1 MYRGRRY
8 VGGISMADKMM
19 RIAGRTSGGVAV
31 PMLAD
36 SNGNIGTTRA
46 WKKEW
51 VNIET
56 SVEIRDTLDHI
67 CPVVDVSGIPTFSL
81 RFLNRLGVP
90 VTISFMTD
98 INQSNGYRLAGND
111 AVVKSITLQPTNN
124 YIIITPEDCPILNYI
139 RFLRLKVNASS
150 TPSNGIFEAAM
161 VTVR

>member
-1 MYRGRRY
+1 
-8 VGGISMADKMM
+8 MADKMM

-36 SNGNIGTTRA
+36 ASGNISTTRT

-51 VNIET
+51 VTIQ
-56 SVEIRDTLDHI
+56 SSLEIRDTSSHSL
-67 CPVVDVSGIPTFSL
+67 PVMDVSEIPTYSL

-90 VTISFMTD
+90 VTITFLTD
-98 INQSNGYRLAGND
+98 VNQSNGYILIGSD
-111 AVVKSITLQPTNN
+111 AVSKSITLQPANS

-139 RFLRLKVNASS
+139 RLLRLNVKASS
-150 TPSNGIFEAAM
+150 TPSSGMFEAAM

>member
-19 RIAGRTSGGVAV
+19 RIAGRTSGGTAV

-51 VNIET
+51 VTIQT
-56 SVEIRDTLDHI
+56 SLEIRDTSSHSL
-67 CPVVDVSGIPTFSL
+67 PVMDVSEIPTYSL

-90 VTISFMTD
+90 VTITFLSD
-98 INQSNGYRLAGND
+98 VNQNNGYSLIDSN
-111 AVVKSITLQPTNN
+111 AVGKSITLQPTND

-139 RFLRLKVNASS
+139 QLLRLKVKASS
-150 TPSNGIFEAAM
+150 TPSSGTFEAHM

>member
-1 MYRGRRY
+1 
-8 VGGISMADKMM
+8 MADKMM

-51 VNIET
+51 VTIQPGL
-56 SVEIRDTLDHI
+56 EIRDATVHTL
-67 CPVVDVSGIPTFSL
+67 PVMDVSEIPTYSL

-90 VTISFMTD
+90 VTISFLTD
-98 INQSNGYRLAGND
+98 VTQSNGYSLVGSD
-111 AVVKSITLQPTNN
+111 AVVNSITLQSTND

-139 RFLRLKVNASS
+139 RFLRLKVKASS
-150 TPSNGIFEAAM
+150 TPSSGTFEAAM